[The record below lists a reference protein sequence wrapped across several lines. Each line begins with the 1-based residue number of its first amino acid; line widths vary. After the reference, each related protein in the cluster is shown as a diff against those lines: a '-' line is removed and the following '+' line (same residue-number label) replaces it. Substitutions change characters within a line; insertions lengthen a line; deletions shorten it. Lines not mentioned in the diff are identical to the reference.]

1 MSDVTALRVAVDLML
16 IPSRVRS
23 LRTGPL
29 PHGVPF
35 LLRIA
40 ANDEEAT
47 REAIVL
53 TGKSPETLRAA
64 AAFFIEQILLRPGAD
79 SYHILGVGPDAT
91 ASQLRQNLALL
102 LRWLHPD
109 VSENAQ
115 RSIFVT
121 RVTTAW
127 NDLKTPE
134 KRAAYDIAHASG
146 EAEQDPRPDEWF
158 MDMSAIP
165 ESSEVTLY
173 EDFTTMAAINPPART
188 ERVQQRKN
196 DSFLHRLL
204 LLLMGELDD

>member
-1 MSDVTALRVAVDLML
+1 MSDATALRMAVDLML
-16 IPSRVRS
+16 IPSRLRS

-35 LLRIA
+35 LLRVA
-40 ANDEEAT
+40 TNDAEAT

-53 TGKSPETLRAA
+53 TGKPPETLRAA

-79 SYHILGVGPDAT
+79 SYHILGVGQDAT

-134 KRAAYDIAHASG
+134 KRAAYDIARASR
-146 EAEQDPRPDEWF
+146 EAEQDTRRDEWF

-165 ESSEVTLY
+165 ESSKVTLY
-173 EDFTTMAAINPPART
+173 EDFTTTAAINPART
-188 ERVQQRKN
+188 KRVQQRKN

>member
-1 MSDVTALRVAVDLML
+1 MSDATALRMAVDLML
-16 IPSRVRS
+16 IPSRLRS

-29 PHGVPF
+29 PLGVPF
-35 LLRIA
+35 LLRVA
-40 ANDEEAT
+40 VNDEEAT

-53 TGKSPETLRAA
+53 TGKPPETLRAA

-79 SYHILGVGPDAT
+79 SYQILGVGPDAT

-134 KRAAYDIAHASG
+134 KRATYDIARASG
-146 EAEQDPRPDEWF
+146 EAEQDTRRGEWF

-165 ESSEVTLY
+165 KSGKVTVY
-173 EDFTTMAAINPPART
+173 EDFTTMTAMNPPART

>member
-1 MSDVTALRVAVDLML
+1 
-16 IPSRVRS
+16 
-23 LRTGPL
+23 
-29 PHGVPF
+29 
-35 LLRIA
+35 
-40 ANDEEAT
+40 
-47 REAIVL
+47 L

-79 SYHILGVGPDAT
+79 SYHILGLGPDAT

>member
-40 ANDEEAT
+40 ANDGEAT

-146 EAEQDPRPDEWF
+146 EAEQDPRRDEWF
-158 MDMSAIP
+158 GYVGHSGI
-165 ESSEVTLY
+165 
-173 EDFTTMAAINPPART
+173 
-188 ERVQQRKN
+188 
-196 DSFLHRLL
+196 
-204 LLLMGELDD
+204 

>member
-1 MSDVTALRVAVDLML
+1 MSDATALRMAVDLML

-23 LRTGPL
+23 LRAGPL

-35 LLRIA
+35 LLRVA

-47 REAIVL
+47 QEAIIL
-53 TGKSPETLRAA
+53 TGKPPETLRAA

-79 SYHILGVGPDAT
+79 SYHILGVEPDAT

-134 KRAAYDIAHASG
+134 KRTAYDIARARG
-146 EAEQDPRPDEWF
+146 EAEQDTRRDEWF

-165 ESSEVTLY
+165 EFSKATLY
-173 EDFTTMAAINPPART
+173 EDFTTTAAISPPART

>member
-1 MSDVTALRVAVDLML
+1 MSDVAALRVAVDLML

-23 LRTGPL
+23 LRIGPL

-79 SYHILGVGPDAT
+79 SYHVLGVGPDAT

-134 KRAAYDIAHASG
+134 KRAAYDIAHASS
-146 EAEQDPRPDEWF
+146 EAEQDPRHDDWF

-165 ESSEVTLY
+165 ESSKVTLY
-173 EDFTTMAAINPPART
+173 EDFTTTAAINPPART

>member
-1 MSDVTALRVAVDLML
+1 MSDATALRMAVDLML
-16 IPSRVRS
+16 IPSRVRL
-23 LRTGPL
+23 LRAGPL
-29 PHGVPF
+29 PRGVPF
-35 LLRIA
+35 LLHVA
-40 ANDEEAT
+40 ANNEEAM

-53 TGKSPETLRAA
+53 TGRPPETLRAA
-64 AAFFIEQILLRPGAD
+64 AAFFIEQMLLRPGAD

-109 VSENAQ
+109 VSENSQ

-134 KRAAYDIAHASG
+134 KRATYDMARASG
-146 EAEQDPRPDEWF
+146 EAERDTRRDEWF

-165 ESSEVTLY
+165 KSSKVTLY
-173 EDFTTMAAINPPART
+173 EDLTTTAAISPPART

-204 LLLMGELDD
+204 LLLMGEFDD

>member
-1 MSDVTALRVAVDLML
+1 MSDVTALRVAIDLML

-23 LRTGPL
+23 LRIGPL

-146 EAEQDPRPDEWF
+146 EAEQDPRRDEWF

-165 ESSEVTLY
+165 ESSKVTLY
-173 EDFTTMAAINPPART
+173 EDFTTTEAINPPART
-188 ERVQQRKN
+188 ERAQRRKN

>member
-1 MSDVTALRVAVDLML
+1 MSEVTALRVAVDLML
-16 IPSRVRS
+16 IPSRVRP

-146 EAEQDPRPDEWF
+146 EAGQDPRRDEWF

-165 ESSEVTLY
+165 ESSKVTLY
-173 EDFTTMAAINPPART
+173 EDFTTTAAIIPPART

>member
-1 MSDVTALRVAVDLML
+1 MSDVTALRMAVDLML

-29 PHGVPF
+29 PLGVAF
-35 LLRIA
+35 LLRVA
-40 ANDEEAT
+40 ANDEEAM
-47 REAIVL
+47 REAIAL
-53 TGKSPETLRAA
+53 TGKPPETLRAA

-79 SYHILGVGPDAT
+79 SYHILGLGPDAT
-91 ASQLRQNLALL
+91 APELRQHLALL

-109 VSENAQ
+109 VSGNAQ

-134 KRAAYDIAHASG
+134 KRAAYDIARDSG
-146 EAEQDPRPDEWF
+146 EAEQDTRRNEWF

-165 ESSEVTLY
+165 ESSNVTLH
-173 EDFTTMAAINPPART
+173 EDFTTRAATSPPART
-188 ERVQQRKN
+188 ERVPRRKN

>member
-1 MSDVTALRVAVDLML
+1 MAF
-16 IPSRVRS
+16 
-23 LRTGPL
+23 
-29 PHGVPF
+29 HF

-64 AAFFIEQILLRPGAD
+64 AAFFIEQILLRPGAN
-79 SYHILGVGPDAT
+79 SYHILGVGADAT

-173 EDFTTMAAINPPART
+173 EDFTTTAAINPPART

>member
-79 SYHILGVGPDAT
+79 SYHILGRGAGRDGVSI
-91 ASQLRQNLALL
+91 ASK
-102 LRWLHPD
+102 
-109 VSENAQ
+109 S
-115 RSIFVT
+115 
-121 RVTTAW
+121 
-127 NDLKTPE
+127 
-134 KRAAYDIAHASG
+134 RAAPS
-146 EAEQDPRPDEWF
+146 
-158 MDMSAIP
+158 
-165 ESSEVTLY
+165 
-173 EDFTTMAAINPPART
+173 MAAPGR
-188 ERVQQRKN
+188 
-196 DSFLHRLL
+196 
-204 LLLMGELDD
+204 

>member
-79 SYHILGVGPDAT
+79 SYHILGLGPDAT

-173 EDFTTMAAINPPART
+173 EDFTTMAAINP
-188 ERVQQRKN
+188 N
-196 DSFLHRLL
+196 SFAEAGAGGSTR
-204 LLLMGELDD
+204 MFKA

>member
-1 MSDVTALRVAVDLML
+1 MSDATALRMAVDLML
-16 IPSRVRS
+16 IPSRLRS

-35 LLRIA
+35 LLRVA
-40 ANDEEAT
+40 ANDAEAT

-53 TGKSPETLRAA
+53 TGKPPETLRAA

-79 SYHILGVGPDAT
+79 SYHVLGVGQDAT

-134 KRAAYDIAHASG
+134 KRAAYDIARASR
-146 EAEQDPRPDEWF
+146 EAEQDTRRDEWF

-165 ESSEVTLY
+165 ESSKVTLY
-173 EDFTTMAAINPPART
+173 EEFTTTAAINPART

>member
-1 MSDVTALRVAVDLML
+1 VAVDLML
-16 IPSRVRS
+16 IPSRVCS
-23 LRTGPL
+23 LRIGPL

-79 SYHILGVGPDAT
+79 SYHILGVGADAT

-146 EAEQDPRPDEWF
+146 EAEQDPRADEWF

-165 ESSEVTLY
+165 ESSGVTLY
-173 EDFTTMAAINPPART
+173 EDFTTTAAINPPART
-188 ERVQQRKN
+188 ERIQQRKN

>member
-1 MSDVTALRVAVDLML
+1 MSDATALRMAVDLML

-23 LRTGPL
+23 LRTAPL

-35 LLRIA
+35 LLRVA

-53 TGKSPETLRAA
+53 TGRPPETLRAA
-64 AAFFIEQILLRPGAD
+64 ASFFIEQILLRPGAD
-79 SYHILGVGPDAT
+79 SYHILGAGPDAT

-134 KRAAYDIAHASG
+134 KRAAYDIARPSG
-146 EAEQDPRPDEWF
+146 EVEQDARSDAWF
-158 MDMSAIP
+158 MDIDLP
-165 ESSEVTLY
+165 LRNSST
-173 EDFTTMAAINPPART
+173 R
-188 ERVQQRKN
+188 
-196 DSFLHRLL
+196 S
-204 LLLMGELDD
+204 

>member
-1 MSDVTALRVAVDLML
+1 MSDATALRMAVDLML
-16 IPSRVRS
+16 IPSRIRS
-23 LRTGPL
+23 LRSGPL

-35 LLRIA
+35 LLRVA

-47 REAIVL
+47 REAIIL
-53 TGKSPETLRAA
+53 TGKPPETLRAA

-127 NDLKTPE
+127 NDLKTSE
-134 KRAAYDIAHASG
+134 KRAAYDIRAHG
-146 EAEQDPRPDEWF
+146 EAEQDTRRDEWF
-158 MDMSAIP
+158 MDMSAIR
-165 ESSEVTLY
+165 ESSKVTLY
-173 EDFTTMAAINPPART
+173 EDFTTTPAINPPART

>member
-23 LRTGPL
+23 LRTAPL

-40 ANDEEAT
+40 ANDGEAT

-134 KRAAYDIAHASG
+134 KRAAYDIAHAFG
-146 EAEQDPRPDEWF
+146 EAEQDPRCDEWF

-165 ESSEVTLY
+165 ESGKVTLY
-173 EDFTTMAAINPPART
+173 EDFTTTAAINAPART
-188 ERVQQRKN
+188 ERAQRRKN